1 MAEGKIKIREVK
13 EDVFLSL
20 QGAGPGVFEK
30 IKLACNVA
38 SSREEL
44 KLLVEVI
51 CSKMPGEVK
60 QKFDYGPDKF
70 VTPAM
75 TAYAQERMADKRNE
89 KKDELSKTDMRS
101 ESAKLAD
108 SVVVSEDETG
118 SFGGKR
124 GGWRQNFAPPK
135 SISFSEGDDFTAFQ
149 SLFEDWMTEAL
160 KQANRHVY
168 ESEKLLALRCSLQG
182 KPREQLEKA
191 LQNKLIVEKVN
202 EAMAFLKKR
211 FHRVVEPEIA
221 MRELSHM
228 QQRPDETAWQ
238 WHDRVAVKV
247 REAYPDFAEQ
257 ANEGGDMSKV
267 LDSFVTQHV
276 VRGLANQEAAETIYL
291 YGFSKNLEKVMEIIR
306 RYEVKMERQNGWPTA
321 AGNKQVGYSE
331 PQENA
336 VKVNQFSVGNSG
348 ESQVMHEV
356 KKLAESVSSMAS
368 KLDNVCQEV
377 AQMKWNETQPPRGGW
392 TSASKW
398 GGQATTAPRPGGG
411 GGPRP
416 GGKFACYLCNDP
428 GHFMRNCP
436 RWRSATPSQMQQ
448 TRSEAEQVG
457 GKPEM
462 AKIRAVLCEEEGEW
476 KEVWDHTWEEELVR
490 AGFHMG
496 SV

>member
-1 MAEGKIKIREVK
+1 M
-13 EDVFLSL
+13 
-20 QGAGPGVFEK
+20 
-30 IKLACNVA
+30 
-38 SSREEL
+38 
-44 KLLVEVI
+44 
-51 CSKMPGEVK
+51 
-60 QKFDYGPDKF
+60 
-70 VTPAM
+70 
-75 TAYAQERMADKRNE
+75 
-89 KKDELSKTDMRS
+89 
-101 ESAKLAD
+101 
-108 SVVVSEDETG
+108 
-118 SFGGKR
+118 
-124 GGWRQNFAPPK
+124 
-135 SISFSEGDDFTAFQ
+135 
-149 SLFEDWMTEAL
+149 
-160 KQANRHVY
+160 
-168 ESEKLLALRCSLQG
+168 QG

-221 MRELSHM
+221 MRELSLM

-291 YGFSKNLEKVMEIIR
+291 HGFSKNLEKVMEIIR

-331 PQENA
+331 PQGNEGSVNA
-336 VKVNQFSVGNSG
+336 QVKVNQFSVGNSG
-348 ESQVMHEV
+348 ESQVMQEV
-356 KKLAESVSSMAS
+356 KKLAESVSSMACR
-368 KLDNVCQEV
+368 LDNVCQEV
-377 AQMKWNETQPPRGGW
+377 AQMKWNETQPPRVGW

-462 AKIRAVLCEEEGEW
+462 AKIRAVLCEEEGDW
-476 KEVWDHTWEEELVR
+476 KEVWDHTWEEELVK